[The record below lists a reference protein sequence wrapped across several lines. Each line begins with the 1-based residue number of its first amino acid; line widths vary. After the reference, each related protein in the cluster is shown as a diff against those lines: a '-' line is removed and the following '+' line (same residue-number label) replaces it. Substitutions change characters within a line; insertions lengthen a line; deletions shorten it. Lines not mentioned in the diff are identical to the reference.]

1 MRSSHAGFTLME
13 ILIAMGVLL
22 VGLAGILALF
32 PTGLNAA
39 RQAMEDTN
47 SALIAESVYAA
58 LRASAQ
64 RTAPYDG
71 STGSGKMVFFFDGIN
86 TSTQSIYPSANNTFF
101 RKDPPSGTV
110 GMKGRTFG
118 IPSFHVGTS
127 TTVSDGTP
135 VAIFSGTTPNYNAWP
150 SDYCR
155 LGQARPSTGTANFPF
170 NVMRGAD
177 TNVTTDQANVER
189 EQSQLAQYSFNIQI
203 LCPDTNPTGLY
214 DVVIRINRN
223 DRLVKKFYTQIMI
236 PTSEN

>member
-64 RTAPYDG
+64 RTATYDG
-71 STGSGKMVFFFDGIN
+71 SAGSGKMVFFFDGIN
-86 TSTQSIYPSANNTFF
+86 TSTQSVYPLKSTSFF
-101 RKDPPSGTV
+101 RKNPDMQG
-110 GMKGRTFG
+110 KTFG
-118 IPSFHVGTS
+118 IPSFHVGPS
-127 TTVSDGTP
+127 GSASDGTP
-135 VAIFSGTTPNYNAWP
+135 VDIFSGTTPNYNALP

-155 LGQARPSTGTANFPF
+155 LGQARPSTGTTNFPF
-170 NVMRGAD
+170 NVMRGSDGTIA
-177 TNVTTDQANVER
+177 TDQANVER
-189 EQSQLAQYSFNIQI
+189 DQSQLAQYSFNIQI
-203 LCPDTNPTGLY
+203 LCPASNPTSLY